1 MILRILLWI
10 LCFIPFSLTAQL
22 RDGSLEGS
30 LRDSSTR
37 MAVGSASIM
46 LKKYDEPFSR
56 SSISDKTGFFSMD
69 SLKEGKY
76 RLVISFSGYSSF
88 VMDSIL
94 IKADRKDINLGEIIL
109 VPSALNLETIVI
121 YAEKPLIQSKEGNIT
136 MNVAESPMSAGSNA
150 ADLLKN
156 MPLVNADP
164 DGKVTVR
171 GREPRI
177 LVDEK
182 PVDLNGMQL
191 SDFLESLPGGMIEKI
206 EVMTNPPAQF
216 AQEPGGV
223 INIVTRKGKGGLT
236 GRATVFGGSR
246 GEAGVNVNLNYRQKG
261 LALSLTAGDT
271 YNSFAGFGS
280 SVRENYYAD
289 SSNQLK
295 TSNEYVNIS
304 RRPNMR
310 FSMDY
315 DFNARNSVNLVLT
328 YNGNNFDNDGTTQY
342 ANFND
347 AGLNYRNS
355 TRKIL
360 SSGNNRNPGANLSY
374 THKGRKPGEQLRI
387 QLGWNKSWQD
397 NARYFR
403 QAFFDS
409 KGNPFGEDSLQSQ
422 FVDNQTMGLNIRG
435 GYDFPVNKG
444 KTVFSA
450 GGAYFLQQSNVLQ
463 NTFYEDQN
471 GDEVFVDILSNDLG
485 FAQGVSNLRASVK
498 QKFNKWISLNT
509 GITWESTDIRFD
521 LYKTGDKVSNHYANW
536 LPFGGLYFN
545 AENGRNASLVYRR
558 TIRRPGIRELNP
570 SIDYT
575 DPYNLRSG
583 NPFLEPTFA
592 DNVDLTVGKTT
603 SKFYA
608 NLGLGFNLVNNIF
621 ASLRTLI
628 DEGKTMTTWYN
639 IDTKKEYEI
648 SAWAGYTITKGL
660 RVNGSAGYVY
670 NQYSTAD
677 IQQYKYRNGGSV
689 NAKLNLSY
697 ALKDIWIFTGNVNY
711 NRFANPQGTV
721 RSTVAMNFGVQKKF
735 YKKKLLVTLN
745 MIDPVIQ
752 QTYQNTTTGTN
763 FMVYS
768 EGTTETRNF
777 RLTLAYNFKL
787 KT

>member
-1 MILRILLWI
+1 MRILLWI
-10 LCFIPFSLTAQL
+10 LWFIPCSAVAQL

-30 LRDSSTR
+30 LRDSATR
-37 MAVGSASIM
+37 MAVGLATVS
-46 LKKYDEPFSR
+46 LNKYDEGLSR
-56 SSISDKTGFFSMD
+56 RSISDKTGFFSID
-69 SLKEGKY
+69 SLSEGKY
-76 RLVISFSGYSSF
+76 RLVISYASYSSY

-94 IKADRKDINLGEIIL
+94 IKPDRKDLNLGEIFM
-109 VPSALNLETIVI
+109 VPSAQNLETIVI
-121 YAEKPLIQSKEGNIT
+121 YSEKPLIQSKDGNIT
-136 MNVAESPMSAGSNA
+136 MNVAESPISAGSNA

-191 SDFLESLPGGMIEKI
+191 SDFLESMPGGMIEKI
-206 EVMTNPPAQF
+206 EVMTNPPAQY

-223 INIVTRKGKGGLT
+223 INIVTRKGKGGLN
-236 GRATVFGGSR
+236 GRFTLLAGSR
-246 GEAGVNVNLNYRQKG
+246 GEAGANLNLNYRQKG
-261 LALSLTAGDT
+261 LALSFTAGDT
-271 YNSFAGFGS
+271 YNSFSGFGS
-280 SVRENYYAD
+280 SLRENYYAD

-295 TSNEYVNIS
+295 TFNEYVNIS

-310 FSMDY
+310 FNLDY
-315 DFNARNSVNLVLT
+315 DFNARNSINFVMI

-347 AGLNYRNS
+347 LGVNYRNS
-355 TRKIL
+355 SRKIL
-360 SSGNNRNPGANLSY
+360 SAGDNKNPGANLSY
-374 THKGRKPGEQLRI
+374 THKGKRPGEQLRI

-403 QAFFDS
+403 QTFFDS
-409 KGNPFGEDSLQSQ
+409 KGDPYLEDSLQSQ
-422 FVDNQTMGLNIRG
+422 LVNNKNTGLNIRG
-435 GYDFPVNKG
+435 GYDFPINKG

-450 GGAYFLQQSNVLQ
+450 GGAYFFQQSHVLQ
-463 NTFYEDQN
+463 NTYYEDAN
-471 GDEVFVDILSNDLG
+471 GNDVFVDILSNDLG
-485 FAQGVSNLRASVK
+485 FTQGVSNLRASVK
-498 QKFNKWISLNT
+498 QKFNKTISLNT
-509 GITWESTDIRFD
+509 GITWEATDIRFD
-521 LYKTGDKVSNHYANW
+521 LYKQGSKVSNKYVNW
-536 LPFGGLYFN
+536 LPFGGLYYN
-545 AENGRNASLVYRR
+545 LENGRNASFVYRR

-583 NPFLEPTFA
+583 NPFLEPTFE
-592 DNVDLTVGKTT
+592 DNFDLTLGKTT
-603 SKFYA
+603 NKFYA

-648 SAWAGYTITKGL
+648 SAWAGYTIVKGL

-670 NQYSTAD
+670 NQYGAAD
-677 IQQYKYRNGGSV
+677 ILQYRYRNGGSV
-689 NAKLNLSY
+689 NGKLNLSY
-697 ALKDIWIFTGNVNY
+697 ALKDIWSFTGNVNY

-721 RSTVAMNFGVQKKF
+721 RSTVAMNIGIQKKF
-735 YKKKLLVTLN
+735 YKKKLIATFN
-745 MIDPVIQ
+745 MIDPIIQ
-752 QTYQNTTTGTN
+752 QTFQNTTTGTN
-763 FMVYS
+763 FMVFS

-777 RLTLAYNFKL
+777 RLTLTYNFKL
-787 KT
+787 KG

>member
-1 MILRILLWI
+1 MRILLWI
-10 LCFIPFSLTAQL
+10 LWFFPFSLVAQV

-30 LRDSSTR
+30 LRDSTTR
-37 MAVGSASIM
+37 MAVGSATIV
-46 LKKYDEPFSR
+46 LKKYGESL
-56 SSISDKTGFFSMD
+56 SKTSVSDKTGFFSVD
-69 SLKEGKY
+69 SLSEGKY
-76 RLVISFSGYSSF
+76 RLVISFTGYTSY

-94 IKADRKDINLGEIIL
+94 IRADRKDINLGEIVM
-109 VPSALNLETIVI
+109 VPSTLSLETIVI
-121 YAEKPLIQSKEGNIT
+121 YAEKPLIQSKDGNIT
-136 MNVAESPMSAGSNA
+136 MNVAESPLSAGSNA

-206 EVMTNPPAQF
+206 EVMTNPPAQY

-236 GRATVFGGSR
+236 GRATVFAGSR
-246 GEAGVNVNLNYRQKG
+246 GEAGANINLNYRQKG
-261 LALSLTAGDT
+261 LAFSLTAGDT
-271 YNSFAGFGS
+271 YNSFTGFGS
-280 SVRENYYAD
+280 SIRENYYAD

-295 TSNEYVNIS
+295 TSNDYVNIS

-310 FSMDY
+310 FNLDY
-315 DFNARNSVNLVLT
+315 DFNARNSINFVIT
-328 YNGNNFDNDGTTQY
+328 YNGNNFDNDGTTRY
-342 ANFND
+342 GNFND
-347 AGLNYRNS
+347 SGINYRNS
-355 TRKIL
+355 TRNIL
-360 SSGNNRNPGANLSY
+360 STGDNRNPGANLSY
-374 THKGRKPGEQLRI
+374 THKGKRSGEQLRI
-387 QLGWNKSWQD
+387 QMGWNKSWQD
-397 NARYFR
+397 NARYFQ

-422 FVDNQTMGLNIRG
+422 LVNNKNTGLHFRG
-435 GYDFPVNKG
+435 GYDFPINKG

-450 GGAYFLQQSNVLQ
+450 GGAYFFQQSHVIQ

-471 GDEVFVDILSNDLG
+471 GDDVFVDILSNDLG
-485 FAQGVSNLRASVK
+485 FTQGVSNLRASVK
-498 QKFNKWISLNT
+498 QKFSKSMSVNT
-509 GITWESTDIRFD
+509 GVTWEATDIRFD
-521 LYKTGDKVSNHYANW
+521 LYKLGNKVTNQYDNW
-536 LPFGGLYFN
+536 LPFGGFYYNL
-545 AENGRNASLVYRR
+545 ENGRNASLVYRR

-583 NPFLEPTFA
+583 NPFLAPTFA
-592 DNVDLTVGKTT
+592 DNFDLTIGKTT

-628 DEGKTMTTWYN
+628 DDGKTMTTWYN

-648 SAWAGYTITKGL
+648 SAWAGYTIMKGL

-670 NQYSTAD
+670 NEYSAAD
-677 IQQYKYRNGGSV
+677 ILQYRYRNGGSI
-689 NAKLNLSY
+689 NGKLNVSY
-697 ALKDIWIFTGNVNY
+697 ALKDIWSFTGNVNY

-721 RSTVAMNFGVQKKF
+721 RSTVAMNIGVQKKF
-735 YKKKLLVTLN
+735 FKKKMVATIN
-745 MIDPVIQ
+745 MIDPIIQ

-763 FMVYS
+763 FMVFS
-768 EGTTETRNF
+768 EGTTEARNF

-787 KT
+787 KG